1 MTALT
6 LGSTAGRRT
15 LAASIVGSGAV
26 FLEGTVVNVALP
38 AIARDLG
45 LTLEG
50 VQWVVNA
57 YLLALGAL
65 TLLGGA
71 LGVRYGR
78 RRVFS
83 AGAVAFA
90 GATVGCALA
99 PGSAAL
105 LGLRFLQGAAGAMLV
120 PNSLAML
127 ESSFSEAERA
137 TAIGRWAGWSAV
149 STAIG
154 PLMGGWLVDAASW
167 RWVFAAIA
175 PVALAAVWLALGA
188 TAPGATA
195 AASAPGGPGAR
206 SSRRHIDYVGA
217 ALIVAGLG
225 ALTAGL
231 IEGPRGG
238 FGRPVIVAL
247 LVLGV
252 ALLVVFGVVEHRS
265 TSPLVPT
272 SLFRSRAFTGANAAT
287 VLIYAALGG
296 VILLLVLQLQGN
308 VGYSALQSG
317 AALLPVNVLMLA
329 LSPLAGRVARR
340 EGARGP
346 MSVGALVAAVGMV
359 LFSRVGPDAVY
370 VRDVLPAAV
379 VFGLGLSS
387 LVAPLTA
394 AVLAAAPED
403 DAGVASGVNNAAARL
418 AGLIS
423 AAALP
428 AAAGMGG
435 LETLSGERLT
445 QGFAQAMWICAALC
459 VVGAVVTWLTVTADQ
474 NRKRIGVRLD

>member
-1 MTALT
+1 MTALA
-6 LGSTAGRRT
+6 LRSSAGRRT

-45 LTLEG
+45 LGLEG
-50 VQWVVNA
+50 VQWVINA

-71 LGVRYGR
+71 LGDRYGR
-78 RRVFS
+78 RRLFGV
-83 AGAVAFA
+83 GAVAFSV
-90 GATVGCALA
+90 ATVGCALA
-99 PGSAAL
+99 PGAAVL

-120 PNSLAML
+120 PNSLSML
-127 ESSFSEAERA
+127 ESSFDEAERG
-137 TAIGRWAGWSAV
+137 TAIGRWAGWSAG

-154 PLMGGWLVDAASW
+154 PLLGGWLVDVASW
-167 RWVFAAIA
+167 RWVFAAVA
-175 PVALAAVWLALGA
+175 PVALAAAWLALGV
-188 TAPGATA
+188 TKPGAANAVA
-195 AASAPGGPGAR
+195 AGAPGGPGAR
-206 SSRRHIDYVGA
+206 PAGKRIDYVGA
-217 ALIVAGLG
+217 TLIVSGLG

-231 IEGPRGG
+231 IEGPRAG
-238 FGRPVIVAL
+238 FGHPLIVGLLAL
-247 LVLGV
+247 GLVLLVVLGV
-252 ALLVVFGVVEHRS
+252 VERRS
-265 TSPLVPT
+265 TSPLIPP
-272 SLFRSRAFTGANAAT
+272 SLFRSRPFTGANAAT

-317 AALLPVNVLMLA
+317 AALLPVNALMLT
-329 LSPLAGRVARR
+329 LSPLAGRVAHRK
-340 EGARGP
+340 GARGP
-346 MSVGALVAAVGMV
+346 MAVGALVAAVGML
-359 LFSRVGPDAVY
+359 LFSRIGPDAVY

-387 LVAPLTA
+387 LVAPLTSA
-394 AVLAAAPED
+394 ALAAAPLD

-445 QGFAQAMWICAALC
+445 QGFARAMWICAGLC
-459 VVGAVVTWLTVTADQ
+459 VAGAAVTWLTVTDDSA
-474 NRKRIGVRLD
+474 RAERR

>member
-1 MTALT
+1 MTALA
-6 LGSTAGRRT
+6 LRSTAGRRT

-26 FLEGTVVNVALP
+26 FLEGTVINVALP
-38 AIARDLG
+38 TIARDLG

-71 LGVRYGR
+71 LGDRYGR

-83 AGAVAFA
+83 AGAVGFA
-90 GATVGCALA
+90 GATMGCALA
-99 PGSAAL
+99 PGSAVL

-127 ESSFSEAERA
+127 ESSFGEAERG

-154 PLMGGWLVDAASW
+154 PLLGGWLADAASW

-175 PVALAAVWLALGA
+175 PVSLAAVWLAIGAGAGEARGAAGAA
-188 TAPGATA
+188 TAPGA
-195 AASAPGGPGAR
+195 PGSR
-206 SSRRHIDYVGA
+206 SSNRRIDYVGA

-238 FGRPVIVAL
+238 FGRPLIVGL

-272 SLFRSRAFTGANAAT
+272 SLFRSRAFTGANVAT

-308 VGYSALQSG
+308 AGYSALQSG

-329 LSPLAGRVARR
+329 LSPLAGRVAQRG
-340 EGARGP
+340 GARGP
-346 MSVGALVAAVGMV
+346 MAVGALVAAVGMV
-359 LFSRVGPDAVY
+359 LFSRVGPGAVY

-445 QGFAQAMWICAALC
+445 QGFARAMWLCAALC
-459 VVGAVVTWLTVTADQ
+459 VVGAAVTWLTV
-474 NRKRIGVRLD
+474 NYRRPC